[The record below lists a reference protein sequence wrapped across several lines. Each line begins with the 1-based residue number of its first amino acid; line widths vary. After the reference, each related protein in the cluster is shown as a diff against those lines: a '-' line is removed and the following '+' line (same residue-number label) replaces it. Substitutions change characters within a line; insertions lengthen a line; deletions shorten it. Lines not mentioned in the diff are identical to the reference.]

1 MKIAIVN
8 RSNSFSARW
17 IDYCQRK
24 SIEYKLVNPYT
35 NDIISQVTDCDAFM
49 WHFHQ
54 GGYRD
59 MQFAKSL
66 IITLES
72 KGVKCFPNVRTCWHF
87 DDKVAQK
94 YLLESVGAPLVPSYV
109 FYSKKEALEWAYSTT
124 YPKVFKLK
132 GGASACNVMLA
143 RTKKEAARLI
153 NQSFGKGFRQYRWQ
167 EHFKESWRLFKLGNN
182 TFHDVLRTLYYALK
196 KYPTEFDHYHGR
208 EKGYAYFQD
217 FIPGNSFDL
226 RVVVVGEKAFAL
238 KRMTREGDFRASGSG
253 RIIYDRNQLD
263 ERCVEIAFE
272 TNSKLNTQS
281 IAFDFVF
288 DKDNVPFIVEISY
301 GFAVKAYDKCDG
313 YWTPDMQWHEG
324 SNFDFCGWMVE
335 DLIRQ

>member
-8 RSNSFSARW
+8 RSNSFSTRW

-24 SIEYKLVNPYT
+24 NIEYKLVNPYA
-35 NDIISQVTDCDAFM
+35 NDIVGQVADCDALM

-54 GGYRD
+54 GDYRD

-72 KGVKCFPNVRTCWHF
+72 KGIKCFPDIRTCWHF

-109 FYSKKEALEWAYSTT
+109 FYSKKEALDWANTT
-124 YPKVFKLK
+124 TFPKVFKLK
-132 GGASACNVMLA
+132 GGAGANNVMLA
-143 RTKKEAARLI
+143 RTKKDAVRLI

-167 EHFKESWRLFKLGNN
+167 EHFKESWRLYQLGKN
-182 TFHDVLRTLYYALK
+182 TLHDVLRTLYYALK

-217 FIPGNSFDL
+217 FIPNNSFDM
-226 RVVVVGEKAFAL
+226 RVVVVGEKAFGV
-238 KRMTREGDFRASGSG
+238 KRMTRKNDFRASGSG
-253 RIIYDRNQLD
+253 IIIYNKAQID
-263 ERCVEIAFE
+263 ERCVKIAFDV
-272 TNSKLNTQS
+272 NQKLRTQCV
-281 IAFDFVF
+281 AYDFVF
-288 DKDNVPFIVEISY
+288 DESNNPLIVEISY
-301 GFAVKAYDKCDG
+301 GLLLNVYLKCEG
-313 YWTPDMQWHEG
+313 YWTSDMQWHEG

-335 DLIRQ
+335 NLIR